1 MKPETPVAVLWE
13 LDWDDTRLSC
23 AVYRHQN
30 GFQLRVTSPTAII
43 VAEQFALVAASAGA
57 GARAARRTGP
67 ARLADALTQQAVAKS
82 RWPARHGDLATEAQR
97 KPSEPLGVYGL

>member
-1 MKPETPVAVLWE
+1 VKRETPVAVLWE

-43 VAEQFALVAASAGA
+43 VAEQFALEPRAL
-57 GARAARRTGP
+57 ARARALRDELARRGWRT
-67 ARLADALTQQAVAKS
+67 R
-82 RWPARHGDLATEAQR
+82 
-97 KPSEPLGVYGL
+97 